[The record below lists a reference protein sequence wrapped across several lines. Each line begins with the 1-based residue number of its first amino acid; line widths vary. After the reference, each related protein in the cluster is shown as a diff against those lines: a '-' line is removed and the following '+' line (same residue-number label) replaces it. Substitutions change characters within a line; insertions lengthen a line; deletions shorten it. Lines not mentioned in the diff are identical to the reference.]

1 MENTTPNGWTSVDT
15 SSDSTAVQPEPM
27 AWTQKYGA
35 TLAVA
40 QMALNTLHAIDDP
53 RFTLVVKNL
62 RESLTRIESAPVKYD
77 W

>member
-1 MENTTPNGWTSVDT
+1 MENTTPNGWDAVDT
-15 SSDSTAVQPEPM
+15 SSDSTAVKPEPM

-40 QMALNTLHAIDDP
+40 QMALNTLDASNDP

-62 RESLTRIESAPVKYD
+62 RESLARIENAPVKYD

>member
-15 SSDSTAVQPEPM
+15 SSDSTAVQSEPM
-27 AWTQKYGA
+27 SYPEKYGA

-40 QMALNTLHAIDDP
+40 QMALNTLNAIDDP

-62 RESLTRIESAPVKYD
+62 RESLARIENTKVKYD
-77 W
+77 